1 MPDRSL
7 ATKQLAT
14 LLGVFSHPHRVRIV
28 EELRSNEKDV
38 NTLQDALGISHSGV
52 SQHLAVLRS
61 NNVVIER
68 RVGRHVFYRLVDP
81 RVSQWLLDGLKF
93 LENAADSYD
102 ELRHSVRSVRE
113 QWTTEAERNRL
124 ENGGIRENPY
134 QP

>member
-28 EELRSNEKDV
+28 EELRADEKDV

-81 RVSQWLLDGLKF
+81 RVSQWLLDGLRF

-102 ELRHSVRSVRE
+102 ELRDSVRSVRE
-113 QWTTEAERNRL
+113 QWTTDTDG
-124 ENGGIRENPY
+124 NGGRSGEAWNTPR